1 MVTAPLLCALLAAA
15 PTPKPD
21 APAQRPPPAA
31 PAASSSGTAAPAKPG
46 AKPSVDVPLPPPPVI
61 APPRAPAATP
71 DALRAAPPTPAPK
84 PKQALRLAMPDV
96 KVTGELPPRQL
107 ALLEGA
113 LLAEVRK
120 LEGVSAIG
128 MGEIREML
136 SFEYQRQM
144 LGCQADEACL
154 AEIGGALGTD
164 EMVHASV
171 IVEGT
176 TANFAMKRINMRSAR
191 VAGSYAKR
199 LTRAGGE
206 ELLGAVGPAIQE
218 LFPDRQLRA
227 GFVRGVDKAVALRLN
242 PPPLPKWPFYATAS
256 AAVVAA
262 AGGAVMGYLSSDAK
276 DQYNS
281 LAQRALTE
289 SVPGAQLKDLE
300 STAKSRASSAN
311 LLFIVAGGLGVA
323 AGVEFFF
330 TDWHGY
336 RTQLDVGQRAAGVRV
351 GGTF

>member
-1 MVTAPLLCALLAAA
+1 MVSAHLLCALLAAA
-15 PTPKPD
+15 PGPKPD
-21 APAQRPPPAA
+21 TSAKRTT
-31 PAASSSGTAAPAKPG
+31 TAAPTKP
-46 AKPSVDVPLPPPPVI
+46 AKPSVDVPLPPPPV
-61 APPRAPAATP
+61 PLPRTPAPASP
-71 DALRAAPPTPAPK
+71 DALKTTPPPAAAALPK

-96 KVTGELPPRQL
+96 KVTGDLPPRQV
-107 ALLEGA
+107 ALLESS

-164 EMVHASV
+164 EMVHSSV
-171 IVEGT
+171 IVEGN
-176 TANFAMKRINMRSAR
+176 TANFAMKRINMRTAR
-191 VAGSYAKR
+191 VAGSHTKR
-199 LTRAGGE
+199 LTRANGE

-218 LFPDRQLRA
+218 LFPERQLRA
-227 GFVRGVDKAVALRLN
+227 GLTRGVDKAVALRLN

-256 AAVVAA
+256 AALAAGVAA
-262 AGGAVMGYLSSDAK
+262 AGMGYLSNDAK
-276 DQYNS
+276 NQYNS

-300 STAKSRASSAN
+300 TTAKSRARTAN
-311 LLFIVAGGLGVA
+311 LLFIAAGGLGVA
-323 AGVEFFF
+323 AGVEALF

-336 RTQLDVGQRAAGVRV
+336 RAQVDVGPRAAGVKV
-351 GGTF
+351 GGSF

>member
-1 MVTAPLLCALLAAA
+1 MVAAHLLCALLSAA
-15 PTPKPD
+15 PGPKPET
-21 APAQRPPPAA
+21 AQ
-31 PAASSSGTAAPAKPG
+31 AKPA
-46 AKPSVDVPLPPPPVI
+46 AKPSDTRPAAKAPVNVPLPPPPVPLPRTTTPAPASPDALKT
-61 APPRAPAATP
+61 APPPAPAA
-71 DALRAAPPTPAPK
+71 PK
-84 PKQALRLAMPDV
+84 LKQALRLAIPDV

-107 ALLEGA
+107 ALLESS

-144 LGCQADEACL
+144 LGCAADEACL

-164 EMVHASV
+164 EMVHSSV
-171 IVEGT
+171 IIEGN
-176 TANFAMKRINMRSAR
+176 TANFSMKRINMRTAR
-191 VAGSYAKR
+191 VVGSHNKR
-199 LTRAGGE
+199 LTRANGE

-227 GFVRGVDKAVALRLN
+227 GFTRGVDKAVALRLN
-242 PPPLPKWPFYATAS
+242 PPPLPKWPFYATAATAV
-256 AAVVAA
+256 AAGVAA
-262 AGGAVMGYLSSDAK
+262 AGMGYLSNDAK
-276 DQYNS
+276 NQYNS

-300 STAKSRASSAN
+300 NTAKSRASSAN
-311 LLFIVAGGLGVA
+311 ILLIAAGTLGAA
-323 AGVEFFF
+323 AGVEALF

-336 RTQLDVGQRAAGVRV
+336 RAQVDVGQKSAGVKV
-351 GGTF
+351 GGSF